1 MQNSSSDVSTP
12 DASRSE
18 VSAKTETHT
27 YRKLSLV
34 VWVGM
39 VAFLILASYGFYLV
53 YNLTQ
58 SVAHLD
64 RSVASIA
71 ENMATMTTSVNENLQ
86 AMTGNFSTV
95 ADRMGQMQTDTA
107 ALAKN
112 LAEVTQTM
120 SAMNQSIWYLRQ
132 DVGQMNQSVGR
143 PMSFFS
149 QFMPQ
154 SAPPPPGYYPA
165 PMR

>member
-1 MQNSSSDVSTP
+1 MQNAQIETQPKP
-12 DASRSE
+12 DN
-18 VSAKTETHT
+18 HT

-39 VAFLILASYGFYLV
+39 VAFIVLAAYGFYLI
-53 YNLTQ
+53 YSLTQ

-64 RSVASIA
+64 RSVAAIA
-71 ENMATMTTSVNENLQ
+71 NNMTTMTESVQKNMQSMNQ
-86 AMTGNFSTV
+86 SFITV
-95 ADRMGQMQTDTA
+95 ADHMGQMQTDTA
-107 ALAKN
+107 ALSTH

-120 SAMNQSIWYLRQ
+120 QAMNQSIWYLRQ
-132 DVGQMNQSVGR
+132 DVGQMNQTVGR

-154 SAPPPPGYYPA
+154 SAPPPPPYYP
-165 PMR
+165 PR